1 MGHAEGNLSA
11 VSDPYNL
18 QRFLDAQS
26 EVYAEVRRELRD
38 GRKRTHWMWFVFPQ
52 LRGLGR
58 TATAEHFGISSVAEA
73 QAYLHHPVLGARL
86 RECAGLLRDYPG
98 TRPISVILGATDALK
113 LRSSMTLF
121 TAAGS
126 AAGSA
131 ADRQL
136 FQAVLDRYYD
146 GDPDERTLTMLNRPR
161 G

>member
-1 MGHAEGNLSA
+1 MGHAEGNLSS
-11 VSDPYNL
+11 VPDPYNL

-26 EVYAEVRRELRD
+26 GVYDEVTGELRD

-52 LRGLGR
+52 LTGLGR
-58 TATAEHFGISSVAEA
+58 TVTAERFGIASLTEA
-73 QAYLHHPVLGARL
+73 QAYLGHPVLGPRL
-86 RECAGLLRDYPG
+86 RECAGLLRGYPG
-98 TRPISVILGATDALK
+98 LRPITVILGHTDALK

-121 TAAGS
+121 AAAGS

-146 GDPDERTLTMLNRPR
+146 GNPDERTLAMLSAAR

>member
-1 MGHAEGNLSA
+1 MVA
-11 VSDPYNL
+11 DPYNL

-26 EVYAEVRRELRD
+26 GVYSAVTRELRD

-52 LRGLGR
+52 LTGLGR
-58 TATAEHFGISSVAEA
+58 TATAEHFGISSLAEA
-73 QAYLHHPVLGARL
+73 QAYMHHPVLGPRL

-98 TRPISVILGATDALK
+98 VRPITVILGDTDELK

-121 TAAGS
+121 REAGDE
-126 AAGSA
+126 

-146 GDPDERTLTMLNRPR
+146 GAPCAPTLAMLTAR
-161 G
+161 